1 MCTQMHETSLSL
13 KEIEFKN
20 RKGIK
25 KMREGIL
32 MRPFMLPINNKEND
46 K

>member
-1 MCTQMHETSLSL
+1 MYETSLSL
-13 KEIEFKN
+13 KKIDSKN

-32 MRPFMLPINNKEND
+32 IKPFIPPINK
-46 K
+46 